1 MGGGERERKE
11 KEKSIYLLVVISGK
25 SVLHRKE
32 ACLLV
37 CLFVFFFIKEK
48 IESEEELLN
57 ELFLPSVTKT

>member
-1 MGGGERERKE
+1 MGERERERKE
-11 KEKSIYLLVVISGK
+11 KEKSIYLVVISGK

-32 ACLLV
+32 ACLFV

>member
-11 KEKSIYLLVVISGK
+11 KEKSIYLVISGK

-32 ACLLV
+32 ACLFV